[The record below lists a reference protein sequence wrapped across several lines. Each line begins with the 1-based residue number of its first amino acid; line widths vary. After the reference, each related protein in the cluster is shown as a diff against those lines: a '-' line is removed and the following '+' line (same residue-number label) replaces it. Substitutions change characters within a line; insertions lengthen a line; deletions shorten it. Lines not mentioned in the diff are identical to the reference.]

1 MQQKLQHKEW
11 FRTTQIL
18 LGVLFLFCGCA
29 IYLLFRSKTL
39 YIYQWCISLGVSDFV
54 DSCRSIVQ
62 GCSISDFVKFSL
74 PDGLYCAAYILMI
87 DAIWNDDNRF
97 AKYLIISFVP
107 IITIGSEILQYYHTV
122 QGTFDIM
129 DLTCYSIPPLTY
141 IGIFFTNK
149 FKFNKLKFKDL

>member
-18 LGVLFLFCGCA
+18 LGVLFLFCGSA

-54 DSCRSIVQ
+54 DSCRSLVQ
-62 GCSISDFVKFSL
+62 GYSISDFVKFCL

-97 AKYLIISFVP
+97 AKYLIMSFAP
-107 IITIGSEILQYYHTV
+107 IITIGSEIMQYFNAV
-122 QGTFDIM
+122 QGTFDMM
-129 DLTCYSIPPLTY
+129 DLTCYSIPPLMY
-141 IGIFFTNK
+141 IGINFINK
-149 FKFNKLKFKDL
+149 LKYNKLKFKNL